1 MQVKQS
7 SYRWGQ
13 NSIAVVTC
21 SSQRAHFS
29 LVNLS
34 TSSKFGG
41 VPRWTLVF
49 SSSHRFSIAFKSGL
63 CADQSVTLTLV
74 LHQECLFTYILGH
87 CHVGRSRPS
96 FSAYCFRLYTS
107 SFFSPNISSIF
118 VAREFQFSF
127 IRSDELAVC
136 IQVVEWSSWFSLW
149 VYTGSVQGCGD
160 CPVLYNS
167 YLAESFTRVLA
178 VALGSLVTSLA
189 TFLSSLWSLVSY
201 LCEGCSVL
209 CDCLWISWYYFSFQF
224 LTLWNT
230 LKHSNHF
237 VCSSSALW
245 PSTKSKLIAFVFGMM
260 LSQL

>member
-13 NSIAVVTC
+13 NSTAVVTC

-96 FSAYCFRLYTS
+96 FSAYCLRFFFKIITYS
-107 SFFSPNISSIF
+107 SFFMTRHNEESHSIILPPLLWGLC
-118 VAREFQFSF
+118 S
-127 IRSDELAVC
+127 LGC
-136 IQVVEWSSWFSLW
+136 TPLPFSLQ
-149 VYTGSVQGCGD
+149 T
-160 CPVLYNS
+160 
-167 YLAESFTRVLA
+167 
-178 VALGSLVTSLA
+178 
-189 TFLSSLWSLVSY
+189 
-201 LCEGCSVL
+201 
-209 CDCLWISWYYFSFQF
+209 
-224 LTLWNT
+224 
-230 LKHSNHF
+230 
-237 VCSSSALW
+237 
-245 PSTKSKLIAFVFGMM
+245 
-260 LSQL
+260 

>member
-13 NSIAVVTC
+13 NSTAVVTC

-136 IQVVEWSSWFSLW
+136 IQVVEWSSWFSLYRFCTGLWWLSCPLQFLFGW
-149 VYTGSVQGCGD
+149 VLHSCPGS
-160 CPVLYNS
+160 
-167 YLAESFTRVLA
+167 
-178 VALGSLVTSLA
+178 
-189 TFLSSLWSLVSY
+189 
-201 LCEGCSVL
+201 CSGVFSH
-209 CDCLWISWYYFSFQF
+209 ISRYFSF
-224 LTLWNT
+224 
-230 LKHSNHF
+230 
-237 VCSSSALW
+237 
-245 PSTKSKLIAFVFGMM
+245 
-260 LSQL
+260 